1 MNRRNACRTLAVL
14 PLVYAVRAVAQPVVA
29 CRVAWVSMDQ
39 AGSNSHLLAAF
50 RAGMADL
57 GYVEGKNLVIDT
69 WWGAGS
75 SERLEHMAGDI
86 LRAQPDVIVTQGGSA
101 LPPMLQAGVKKPIVF
116 SMSADPVEAK
126 IVDSYAHPGGNVTGI
141 TLFATDLAG
150 KRMALLAE
158 VLPGVK
164 RFALV
169 ANPQHPGEQ
178 KELQGAQAAAAKLGF
193 TLRYFPVQTEAELDA
208 ALAEIARARI
218 DAIMVLS
225 DGFAV
230 GYAERFAAFSVQN
243 RIPVVTGWAQF
254 AQRGN
259 LITYGPVFADVYRRL
274 ATYVDRIHKGARP
287 GDLPV
292 EQPTKLELV
301 INLKTAKALGLTIP
315 QSVLVRADE
324 VIQ

>member
-1 MNRRNACRTLAVL
+1 MNRRIACRMLATLSLAV
-14 PLVYAVRAVAQPVVA
+14 AVRAVGQLAVP

-39 AGSNSHLLAAF
+39 AGSDSPLLAAF

-57 GYVEGKNLVIDT
+57 GYLEGKTLVIDT

-75 SERLEHMAGDI
+75 SERLEQIAGDI

-101 LPPMLQAGVKKPIVF
+101 LTAMLHAGVKKPILF
-116 SMSADPVEAK
+116 GMSADPVEAK

-150 KRMALLAE
+150 KRMALLTE
-158 VLPGVK
+158 VLPGVR
-164 RFALV
+164 RFAIV

-178 KELQGAQAAAAKLGF
+178 RELQGAQAAAAKLGL
-193 TLRYFPVQTEAELDA
+193 TLRYFPARTEAELDA
-208 ALAEIARARI
+208 ALAEIARRRI
-218 DAIMVLS
+218 EAVVVLS
-225 DGFAV
+225 DGFAL

-274 ATYVDRIHKGARP
+274 ANYVDRIREGARP

-301 INLKTAKALGLTIP
+301 INLKTAKALGAHHPPIAAAA
-315 QSVLVRADE
+315 RR
-324 VIQ
+324 

>member
-1 MNRRNACRTLAVL
+1 MLAVL
-14 PLVYAVRAVAQPVVA
+14 PLVCVQAVAQPVVS
-29 CRVAWVSMDQ
+29 CRVAWVSMDE
-39 AGSNSHLLAAF
+39 AGANSPLLAAF

-69 WWGAGS
+69 WWGGGS
-75 SERLEHMAGDI
+75 SERLEQMAGDI
-86 LRAQPDVIVTQGGSA
+86 LRARPDVIVTQGGSA

-178 KELQGAQAAAAKLGF
+178 KEVQGAQAAAAKLGF

-218 DAIMVLS
+218 EAIMVLS

-230 GYAERFAAFSVQN
+230 GYAERFATFSAQN

-254 AQRGN
+254 AHRGN

-315 QSVLVRADE
+315 QSLLLRADE

>member
-1 MNRRNACRTLAVL
+1 VSVL
-14 PLVYAVRAVAQPVVA
+14 AQPA
-29 CRVAWVSMDQ
+29 IPYRVAWVSMDQ
-39 AGSNSHLLAAF
+39 PGSNSPLLAAF
-50 RAGMADL
+50 RAGMTDL

-75 SERLEHMAGDI
+75 SERLENMAGDI

-101 LPPMLQAGVKKPIVF
+101 LPPMLRAGVKKPIVF

-150 KRMALLAE
+150 KRMALLSE
-158 VLPGVK
+158 VAPGVK

-178 KELQGAQAAAAKLGF
+178 EELEVARAAAAKLGF
-193 TLRYFPVQTEAELDA
+193 TLRYFPVQTEAELNA
-208 ALAEIARARI
+208 ALAEIARTHVE
-218 DAIMVLS
+218 AILVLS
-225 DGFAV
+225 DGFAL
-230 GYAERFAAFSVQN
+230 GYADRFAAFSVQN
-243 RIPVVTGWAQF
+243 RIPVVSGWAQF
-254 AQRGN
+254 TERGN
-259 LITYGPVFADVYRRL
+259 LMTYGPAFADVYRRL

-287 GDLPV
+287 GDLPI

-315 QSVLVRADE
+315 QSVLQRVDNAIPE
-324 VIQ
+324 

>member
-1 MNRRNACRTLAVL
+1 MNRRSRLPMLAVL
-14 PLVYAVRAVAQPVVA
+14 PIVRAVRAMAQPA
-29 CRVAWVSMDQ
+29 SPYRVAWVSMDQ
-39 AGSNSHLLAAF
+39 ASSNSPLLAAF
-50 RAGMADL
+50 RAGMTDL

-69 WWGAGS
+69 WWGGGS
-75 SERLEHMAGDI
+75 SERLEQMAGDV
-86 LRAQPDVIVTQGGSA
+86 LRARPDVIVTQGGSA

-178 KELQGAQAAAAKLGF
+178 KEVQGAQAAAAKLGF

-208 ALAEIARARI
+208 ALAEIARTRI
-218 DAIMVLS
+218 EAIMVLS
-225 DGFAV
+225 DGFAMD
-230 GYAERFAAFSVQN
+230 YAERFATFSAQN

-254 AQRGN
+254 AHRGN

-274 ATYVDRIHKGARP
+274 ASLRRPNSQGCATGRPARSNN
-287 GDLPV
+287 
-292 EQPTKLELV
+292 QR
-301 INLKTAKALGLTIP
+301 N
-315 QSVLVRADE
+315 SNW
-324 VIQ
+324 